1 MLNLNN
7 FIIISL
13 LSLSIASLAIIKS
26 VNVFEY
32 RSTNSLIDQE
42 NSKILAFK
50 REKKGQK
57 ITFLGNFSSNHEQVI
72 NPSVG
77 ALDYASAGVE
87 SKEILSL
94 EPWSFR
100 ILVEK

>member
-32 RSTNSLIDQE
+32 RSINSLLDQE
-42 NSKILAFK
+42 NSKFLA
-50 REKKGQK
+50 
-57 ITFLGNFSSNHEQVI
+57 
-72 NPSVG
+72 
-77 ALDYASAGVE
+77 
-87 SKEILSL
+87 L
-94 EPWSFR
+94 ETDF
-100 ILVEK
+100 IEMNNKLQ

>member
-42 NSKILAFK
+42 NSKFLVLETDFIEMNNKLQYKKSFLEANESSKIDLAMIK
-50 REKKGQK
+50 PTETYLIIEGYKKWK
-57 ITFLGNFSSNHEQVI
+57 I
-72 NPSVG
+72 
-77 ALDYASAGVE
+77 Y
-87 SKEILSL
+87 
-94 EPWSFR
+94 
-100 ILVEK
+100 